1 MLRNK
6 FFIIASL
13 SLVFLFASCEKTLN
27 EDPQSIIAPDAFF
40 KTADQCRQ
48 ATNGVYSH
56 LPGIFNQTGLW
67 SVTMA
72 GTDLF
77 MNQGGS
83 ATIEAIQDYNF
94 SAATEANS
102 HAVWRVCYAA
112 IKDANFVISR
122 ISASNIDEETK
133 SQLLGENRFLR
144 AVYYYLLTN
153 TFGDVPL
160 WTEELKIEE
169 VSQLPRSPLREV
181 RTQMILDLEEA
192 AANLPVNYDSNNIGR
207 ATKGAALTLL
217 AKIHLFSKDWQKAYE
232 TASQV
237 KDGEYILLPSYADL
251 FDPYNRSKNNR
262 ESIFEIQYMRSAET
276 NQNFIVNSFYT
287 YFFPTGDAAG
297 GTYAG
302 VDFGT
307 IILQS
312 YPQFYPTEYLID
324 LYEVADERR
333 EVSLSWGFN
342 GRSFNRGSKGDRPW
356 FGPKFWDLTAN
367 RTASEKNLYFLRYA
381 DIIMILAE
389 ASNELGN
396 TDEAITFV
404 NMIKGR
410 AKADLLKIGGNLN
423 QEQVREVIM
432 EERAREFVGE
442 LQRKWD
448 LSRWDKL
455 VDAMQSIS
463 QDNADG
469 AKNVQPHHVLFPIPY
484 DEIVKNPNLKQNPG
498 YN

>member
-40 KTADQCRQ
+40 KTAEQCRQ

-83 ATIEAIQDYNF
+83 ATVEAIQDYNF
-94 SAATEANS
+94 SSATEANS
-102 HAVWRVCYAA
+102 HAVWKVCYAA

-122 ISASNIDEETK
+122 ISSSSIDEETK
-133 SQLLGENRFLR
+133 AQLLAENKFLR
-144 AVYYYLLTN
+144 ALYYFILSN

-160 WTEELKIEE
+160 WTEELKIQEI
-169 VSQLPRSPLREV
+169 STLPRSPLAEV
-181 RTQMILDLEEA
+181 RAQMIQDLEEA
-192 AANLPVNYDSNNIGR
+192 AASLPARYDASNIGR

-217 AKIHLFSKDWQKAYE
+217 AKVHLFNEDWQKAYD

-237 KDGEYILLPSYADL
+237 KDGEYILLPHYADL
-251 FDPYNRSKNNR
+251 FDPYNKSKNNQ
-262 ESIFEIQYMRSAET
+262 ESIFEIQYKRSAET
-276 NQNFIVNSFYT
+276 NQNFVVNSFYT

-302 VDFGT
+302 VDFGS

-312 YPQFYPTEYLID
+312 YPQYYPTQYLID
-324 LYEVADERR
+324 LYEDDDGRKNVT
-333 EVSLSWGFN
+333 LSWGF
-342 GRSFNRGSKGDRPW
+342 RDQQFNRGSKDDRPW

-381 DIIMILAE
+381 DVIMTLAE
-389 ASNELGN
+389 AANEMGN
-396 TDEAITFV
+396 TADAVGHLNRIRQRANVDLVDVTSV
-404 NMIKGR
+404 NQTQLRKLI
-410 AKADLLKIGGNLN
+410 
-423 QEQVREVIM
+423 Q

-442 LQRKWD
+442 FQRKWD
-448 LSRWDKL
+448 LSRWGNL
-455 VDAMQSIS
+455 VDAVQRIE
-463 QDNADG
+463 DDTAEG
-469 AKNVQPHHVLFPIPY
+469 ARN
-484 DEIVKNPNLKQNPG
+484 
-498 YN
+498 